1 MNTIEQK
8 NYEKV
13 SARVRSGKITAQKS
27 WKMIRE
33 LNSFSDE
40 RLDKAALITGKRTF
54 TYRQLFRQW
63 ERYAEAFSGLGITWR
78 KHSRVGVVS
87 TPSAE
92 SVFTFYGLNMT
103 GASVSMIHMLDVLE
117 SSRFDIMIRK
127 EGLTDLIF
135 SDIAVNPA
143 LVRRIAENKESLGLR
158 NIIISQNTVAGPFA
172 PPELKLHSRMIH
184 RQLKTIPGVLFMDD
198 LLEEYEAHPI
208 VYGRSASAED
218 ALIIHTSGTTSG
230 IHKPVPFSDQAFNES
245 VSRLLTDERFRFME
259 GTAVSFLGM
268 ELAASYAVMDMMH
281 LPLSF
286 GGAIV
291 TIPMGIFN
299 PLMGK
304 AIPHYGVNIMFGSP
318 GMIEDWIRVPE
329 KPDLSSLAFIFLG
342 GVYVSLDEKRRLDN
356 YLAECGCKVR
366 TTIGYGLTEAGAAVI
381 ISDAER
387 TDDAIG
393 FPLQGVKVLICD
405 EEDGKFYTPEDG
417 PHTGTLFLSTPSLS
431 SGRID
436 DEVFFTLD
444 EIDGE
449 SFLNTYDKV
458 TVYEDGSL
466 CCIGRTDKYFVNNEG
481 VRFDAGIV
489 ETAVAAQPGIRACAL
504 APGFDKLLHDTIPVL
519 YVSTTVAGRGAAG
532 VVRQALCNAFIKEN
546 RIQETNLPGQCVI
559 TEKIPFTET
568 GKVDVHKIL
577 KAGINGKR
585 FTVTP
590 VRIRG
595 KLTDVTLIPAPDSV
609 QEKIGLWTG
618 LPEELEM
625 NADVLK
631 TAFTPAFE
639 RAKSGKN
646 RAFAPPVPPGK
657 SGEQG
662 FRNFDP
668 RRKHLQFTIML
679 LQHSL
684 EFCRRLQGS
693 IAPEPEDDDTFS

>member
-8 NYEKV
+8 NHEKI
-13 SARVRSGKITAQKS
+13 SARIKSGKITAQKS
-27 WKMIRE
+27 WKMIKE

-40 RLDKAALITGKRTF
+40 RLDKAALITGGRTF

-63 ERYAEAFSGLGITWR
+63 ERYAEVFSGAGITGR
-78 KHSRVGVVS
+78 KHSGVGMVS

-92 SVFTFYGLNMT
+92 SVFAFYGLNMT

-135 SDIAVNPA
+135 SDIAVDPA
-143 LVRRIAENKESLGLR
+143 LVRRIAENKDSLGLR
-158 NIIISQNTVAGPFA
+158 NIIISHISAAGPFA
-172 PPELKLHSRMIH
+172 PPELKLHSRMIQ
-184 RQLKTIPGVLFMDD
+184 RQLRTIPGILFMED
-198 LLEEYEAHPI
+198 LLEKYEAWPI

-218 ALIIHTSGTTSG
+218 ALIIHTSGTVSG
-230 IHKPVPFSDQAFNES
+230 IHKPVPFSDRAFNES

-259 GTAVSFLGM
+259 GTAVSFLGI

-281 LPLSF
+281 LPLAF

-291 TIPMGIFN
+291 TIPLGIFN
-299 PLMGK
+299 PMMTK
-304 AIPHYGVNIMFGSP
+304 AVPHYGVNIMFGAP
-318 GMIEDWIRVPE
+318 GMIEDWIKVGE

-342 GVYVSLDEKRRLDN
+342 GVYVSQDEKRRLDN
-356 YLAECGCKVR
+356 YLAECGCKTR

-381 ISDAER
+381 ISNAAR
-387 TDDAIG
+387 TDDAMG
-393 FPLQGVKVLICD
+393 FPLRGVKVLICD
-405 EEDGKFYTPEDG
+405 EEDGKFYKPEDG

-449 SFLNTYDKV
+449 PFLNTYDKV

-504 APGFDKLLHDTIPVL
+504 APGFDKVLHDTIPVL
-519 YVSTTVAGRGAAG
+519 YVSTTGAGRSGACI
-532 VVRQALCNAFIKEN
+532 VRRALCDAFIKEN
-546 RIQETNLPGQCVI
+546 RIRETNLPGQCVI
-559 TEKIPFTET
+559 TDTIPFTAT

-577 KAGINGKR
+577 KDGINGER
-585 FTVTP
+585 YIVTP
-590 VRIRG
+590 VRIQG
-595 KLTDVTLIPAPDSV
+595 KLTDVTLIPAPDTV
-609 QEKIGLWTG
+609 EEKPGLWTG
-618 LPEELEM
+618 LPEELEGK
-625 NADVLK
+625 ADVLK

-639 RAKSGKN
+639 RARSGKDW
-646 RAFAPPVPPGK
+646 RSAPPGPPR
-657 SGEQG
+657 EQG
-662 FRNFDP
+662 CQNFDP
-668 RRKHLQFTIML
+668 RRQHLQFTIML

-684 EFCRRLQGS
+684 DFCRRLQES
-693 IAPEPEDDDTFS
+693 FKPRSEDNNTFS